1 MVSARLRFSAARRGD
16 VHFLMGKRV
25 RYRGRVG
32 TVIGHCA
39 LPEVFGKSVD
49 IRFPAADGEPAREKT
64 VPSSCGS

>member
-1 MVSARLRFSAARRGD
+1 
-16 VHFLMGKRV
+16 MGKRV

-32 TVIGHCA
+32 TVIGHRA
-39 LPEVFGKSVD
+39 LTEVFGKSVD